1 MEPLCAAAVSHCQ
14 IGGTRME
21 FTSRAGGLRFIV
33 SMCLA
38 ASFCRKKQREQ
49 GTRKAKYPE
58 NDNKFLA
65 CARDNKSSGSA
76 DGLFFT
82 KLPLSALA
90 LGGGLLY
97 DI

>member
-1 MEPLCAAAVSHCQ
+1 
-14 IGGTRME
+14 ME

-76 DGLFFT
+76 DGLF
-82 KLPLSALA
+82 LPNYRFQRLRSAA
-90 LGGGLLY
+90 DCCMIYKIGN
-97 DI
+97 